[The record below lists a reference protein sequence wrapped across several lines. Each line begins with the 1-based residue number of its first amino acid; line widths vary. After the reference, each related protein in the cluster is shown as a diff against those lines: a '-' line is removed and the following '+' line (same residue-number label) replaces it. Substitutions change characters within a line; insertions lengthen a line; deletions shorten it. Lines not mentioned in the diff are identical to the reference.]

1 MSDDDDRVYYVGTC
15 HQVFHLSLDCPRLAD
30 HRAREPVVTTRA
42 DAEGLGK
49 TACKFCSPDLDV
61 NRSVPQS
68 TLAARLEAADP
79 EEVAR

>member
-1 MSDDDDRVYYVGTC
+1 MSDDARVFYVGTC
-15 HQVFHLSLDCPRLAD
+15 NQVFHLSLDCPRLAD
-30 HRAREPVVTTRA
+30 HRAREPVATTRG

-49 TACKFCSPDLDV
+49 RVCKFCSGDFRR

-68 TLAARLEAADP
+68 TLAARLLAADP

>member
-1 MSDDDDRVYYVGTC
+1 MSDDDRVFYVGNC

-30 HRAREPVVTTRA
+30 YRAREPVVISRA
-42 DAEGLGK
+42 DAEALGK
-49 TACKFCSPDLDV
+49 RACKFCSPDFEV

>member
-1 MSDDDDRVYYVGTC
+1 MSDDDDRVYYVGTH

-30 HRAREPVVTTRA
+30 HRARDPVVTTRG
-42 DAEGLGK
+42 DAEALGK
-49 TACKFCSPDLDV
+49 RVCKFCSGDFEV
-61 NRSVPQS
+61 NRSLPQG

>member
-68 TLAARLEAADP
+68 TLAAQLEAADP
-79 EEVAR
+79 EEVGR